1 MMIPTTSAS
10 FEETLLSG
18 EVFFQIQRTA
28 RILARC
34 FDAELRPLGLTSGQF
49 ILLMVLNRQ
58 EPSGMVDLASLLATD
73 RTTLVAAL
81 KILERRGLVNIAND
95 SSDRRLRRIRLTPR
109 GRALIMTSVP
119 VWKRTSLE
127 IESRLAEID
136 LDSLREILQ
145 ALC

>member
-1 MMIPTTSAS
+1 MIPTTSAS

>member
-81 KILERRGLVNIAND
+81 KILERRRLVNIAND

>member
-109 GRALIMTSVP
+109 SRALIMTSVP